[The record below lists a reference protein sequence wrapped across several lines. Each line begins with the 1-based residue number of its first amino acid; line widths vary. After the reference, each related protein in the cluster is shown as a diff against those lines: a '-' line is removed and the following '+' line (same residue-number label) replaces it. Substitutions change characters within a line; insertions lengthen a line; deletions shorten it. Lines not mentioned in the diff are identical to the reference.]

1 MAAGRKYKCFS
12 NRRLNSRFLFVG
24 CGGRHRQRWGRAEVG
39 EAGPAGTI
47 FRALLFLSIYFFLC
61 LARHCLPAC
70 LPAKGDFIGAICF
83 TTFKGGRM
91 GVGWVIRNG
100 NEEGILLANCGDCSG
115 AGYHYY

>member
-61 LARHCLPAC
+61 LALHCLPAC
-70 LPAKGDFIGAICF
+70 LP
-83 TTFKGGRM
+83 
-91 GVGWVIRNG
+91 WVILLGQFVLPHLR
-100 NEEGILLANCGDCSG
+100 EEEWGLGG
-115 AGYHYY
+115 